1 MSENTKLITT
11 IEPFYTDKTGISS
24 HSSEFYIKNGSI
36 YTNLQNIQTGEIV
49 EKSKMLSRILSI
61 NVVSDPENE
70 NMCNVKV
77 SYLNNNKVEV
87 FNEFN
92 NMTLASAQKLIDA
105 LKSSNANITLKQNNV
120 VLKKAKRQIDWSQ
133 YGEQPQ
139 VTART
144 TTNQRGFTA
153 TTAAPAQAVGTQTRL
168 GARQTTSRNTPTP
181 RHANEKNQGV
191 YVAKGADLFLTDEE
205 KKEFYRP
212 APTVRRGRISS
223 PNKVAA
229 AQERAA
235 APLVPEQPTEKKKKS
250 KPKKEPLRK
259 RIAKRFFKPKE
270 EKAKPDLWKNGL
282 KDITT
287 AGLRIGSAALVI
299 LSVAGAFIPI
309 LGIAM
314 FIAGVVGLVAT
325 DTVIDFAEDTVKNL
339 AKGAS
344 AGVEKS
350 KLKKQAKAEK
360 KLQKSL
366 EKENKK
372 AQEQVEKREID
383 SIRNELNNPTR
394 HEEPQLETRQEKTT
408 SIFDDILGPSRT
420 NKSRYASS
428 ATHADT
434 RSSSVVRGRN
444 GFDQITMPAKVSV
457 KDSDD
462 LATGLDEWQN
472 NVTGG
477 FHASSG
483 TPRQVAASTTT
494 IKVSERQQLKEKN
507 EDEKFKRQLGGKNKI
522 DRDRTFG
529 N

>member
-70 NMCNVKV
+70 SICNVKV

-144 TTNQRGFTA
+144 STNQRGFTA

-181 RHANEKNQGV
+181 RHANEKNQ
-191 YVAKGADLFLTDEE
+191 
-205 KKEFYRP
+205 
-212 APTVRRGRISS
+212 
-223 PNKVAA
+223 KVAA

-299 LSVAGAFIPI
+299 LSVAGAFVPI

-325 DTVIDFAEDTVKNL
+325 DTVIDFTEDTVKNL

-394 HEEPQLETRQEKTT
+394 HEEPQLETRQEETT

-462 LATGLDEWQN
+462 LARGLDEWQN

>member
-49 EKSKMLSRILSI
+49 EKSKMLNRILSI

-92 NMTLASAQKLIDA
+92 NMTLASAQKLIYA

-120 VLKKAKRQIDWSQ
+120 VLKKAKRQIDWSL

-168 GARQTTSRNTPTP
+168 GARQTTSRNNPTP

-212 APTVRRGRISS
+212 T
-223 PNKVAA
+223 
-229 AQERAA
+229 
-235 APLVPEQPTEKKKKS
+235 PTEKKKKS

-270 EKAKPDLWKNGL
+270 EKAKTDLWKNGL

-299 LSVAGAFIPI
+299 LSVAGAFIPFV
-309 LGIAM
+309 GIAM

-325 DTVIDFAEDTVKNL
+325 DAVIDFAEDTVKNL

-366 EKENKK
+366 EKEDKK

-394 HEEPQLETRQEKTT
+394 HEEPQLETRQEETT

-457 KDSDD
+457 KDSDN
-462 LATGLDEWQN
+462 LATGLDDWQN

-477 FHASSG
+477 LHVSSG

-494 IKVSERQQLKEKN
+494 IKVSERQQLKENN
-507 EDEKFKRQLGGKNKI
+507 ENKKFKRDLGPKPPRNENSY
-522 DRDRTFG
+522 G
-529 N
+529 NN